1 VSTTETGAQEPGAA
15 PEVRGPATD
24 RARAEAL
31 DAADPLRD
39 FRDRFVIAGDDLVYL
54 DGNSLGR
61 LPFATR
67 DRLREV
73 VEQEWGVNLIRG
85 WSSWIHLSRTAG
97 DMLAGGVLEANPGEV
112 IVSDSTSVNLYKL
125 AAAAL
130 DARPGRRVIVTD
142 DDNFPTDRYILD
154 GLAQSRG
161 GELRLIESD
170 LDTGVSLAGVTAAL
184 DSDTAL
190 VSLSHVAYR
199 SGAIAEMA
207 SITQAVHE
215 AGAMVL
221 WDVSHSAGSVPV
233 PLDSAGVDLAVG
245 CTYKHLNA
253 GPGAPAF
260 LYVRQELQQQLRQ
273 PIWGWF
279 GQREQFAMGPTY
291 EPVPG
296 IERFLVGTPNVL
308 GTTAVLEGARI
319 TAEAGMPAIWAKTQA
334 ITDYLIALADEWL
347 TPFGFTLASP
357 RDSRRRGAHVALRH
371 ERAWQICQALVD
383 AAVIPDFRTPDRL
396 RLGVAPL
403 YTRFV
408 DVYEG
413 MARLRDVVASE
424 RYLDYP
430 SNLARIT

>member
-1 VSTTETGAQEPGAA
+1 MSTTETGAQEPGAA

-170 LDTGVSLAGVTAAL
+170 LDTGVSL
-184 DSDTAL
+184 
-190 VSLSHVAYR
+190 
-199 SGAIAEMA
+199 
-207 SITQAVHE
+207 
-215 AGAMVL
+215 
-221 WDVSHSAGSVPV
+221 
-233 PLDSAGVDLAVG
+233 
-245 CTYKHLNA
+245 
-253 GPGAPAF
+253 
-260 LYVRQELQQQLRQ
+260 
-273 PIWGWF
+273 
-279 GQREQFAMGPTY
+279 
-291 EPVPG
+291 
-296 IERFLVGTPNVL
+296 
-308 GTTAVLEGARI
+308 
-319 TAEAGMPAIWAKTQA
+319 
-334 ITDYLIALADEWL
+334 
-347 TPFGFTLASP
+347 
-357 RDSRRRGAHVALRH
+357 
-371 ERAWQICQALVD
+371 
-383 AAVIPDFRTPDRL
+383 
-396 RLGVAPL
+396 
-403 YTRFV
+403 
-408 DVYEG
+408 
-413 MARLRDVVASE
+413 
-424 RYLDYP
+424 
-430 SNLARIT
+430 